1 LGASGAGLGWRF
13 ALVGLGAGLMNSP
26 MSNAAVSSAD
36 VAHSGAASAAHNTFR
51 QIGGTHGV
59 AALGTIVAAGHH
71 TATVA
76 SPAAFQAGL
85 SHAFWVVAAL
95 LALCAVTVAI
105 LGTNKKRPDGRHCA
119 R

>member
-1 LGASGAGLGWRF
+1 
-13 ALVGLGAGLMNSP
+13 MNSP

-36 VAHSGAASAAHNTFR
+36 AAHSGAASAAHNTFR